1 MIVVKFVVWFK
12 GQYMN
17 KFHCSIA
24 PIQNLH
30 LNGNNACR
38 LEGIINNAL
47 PDIAAAV
54 ICLVG
59 PRGWL
64 EPDWKLALIAL

>member
-1 MIVVKFVVWFK
+1 
-12 GQYMN
+12 MN

-64 EPDWKLALIAL
+64 EPD